1 MTEFKLLRDLTKEE
15 MKEMG
20 EAIEALHEEPMKGF
34 KRFYRSILKPFRK
47 KNRDEACYFVW
58 KVIFNTAGMPFS
70 RMDAQNVRSNMLR
83 LSEKLYEVHKAQ
95 VDEIDQE
102 LERADE

>member
-1 MTEFKLLRDLTKEE
+1 MTELKMPEMTKQELKELEE
-15 MKEMG
+15 
-20 EAIEALHEEPMKGF
+20 AVEALQKEPIKGF
-34 KRFYRSILKPFRK
+34 RRFARSIIRPLRK
-47 KNRDEACYFVW
+47 RDRTEACYLAF
-58 KVIFNTAGMPFS
+58 KHIFDRAGMKFT
-70 RMDAQNVRSNMLR
+70 RKDAQKVRANMLR